1 MSKLIVS
8 LPWRQPNSGTPHS
21 AAAPGAPSA
30 AQPAAGV
37 WEYSYVLAT
46 DANQLTS
53 SGAAPLNLLPK
64 SDKTILVAPAQALS
78 WHQID
83 LPKMPKAR
91 LRAALDGLLEDR
103 LLDDTS
109 AMSFALSP
117 DAASGKAATGAWVV
131 ACDKAWLTGSIRAF
145 EAAGC
150 RVTQVVPEFWPTEQA
165 VVCVTG
171 SLEDAWLTRAASDGV
186 LTVPMRHNSNSTAD
200 AMHALLA
207 DYPADAPVWAE
218 PAVAALAEESLAR
231 QVQLRQN
238 TAGLL
243 QSAQSLWELAQFEQ
257 RLSGDGEG
265 IKRLRRAWQAFW
277 QTPAWKP
284 ARWGLIALLLANV
297 AGLNA
302 WAWQQQSALTAKR
315 AQMGKLLT
323 QTFPSVQVVVDA
335 PLQMGKEMAILRQT
349 TGTISAHNFEA
360 ILSSFST
367 IAGVNITPSAIEYTA
382 NAIAFKGVRLA
393 DAELANAKTKLKTL
407 GYILSVDGETTRIKA
422 EGAP

>member
-8 LPWRQPNSGTPHS
+8 LPWRLPNSGTP
-21 AAAPGAPSA
+21 PSA
-30 AQPAAGV
+30 AGAANPAPSLAGV
-37 WEYSYVLAT
+37 LEYSYVLAT

-53 SGAAPLNLLPK
+53 SGAAPLSLLPK

-78 WHQID
+78 WHLVD

-117 DAASGKAATGAWVV
+117 DAASGKAATGVWVV
-131 ACDKAWLTGSIRAF
+131 ACDKAWLTGSIHAF

-171 SLEDAWLTRAASDGV
+171 SQEDAWLTRAASDGV
-186 LTVPMRHNSNSTAD
+186 LTVPLRQHSNSTTD
-200 AMHALLA
+200 ATQALLT

-218 PAVAALAEESLAR
+218 PAVAALAEQSLAR

-238 TAGLL
+238 TAGML

-265 IKRLRRAWQAFW
+265 VKRLRRAWQAFW

-284 ARWGLIALLLANV
+284 ARWGLVALLLANV

-315 AQMGKLLT
+315 AQLGKMLT

-335 PLQMGKEMAILRQT
+335 PLQMGKEMAILRQA
-349 TGTISAHNFEA
+349 TGAISAQNFEA

-367 IAGVNITPSAIEYTA
+367 TAGANITPSAIEFAA
-382 NAIAFKGVRLA
+382 NTINFKGLKLPEV
-393 DAELANAKTKLKTL
+393 ELANAKAKLKTL
-407 GYILSVDGETTRIKA
+407 GYTLSVDGETTRIKA

>member
-8 LPWRQPNSGTPHS
+8 LPWRLPNSDAPH
-21 AAAPGAPSA
+21 AAAVA
-30 AQPAAGV
+30 ASSSSQIITSV

-46 DANQLTS
+46 DANQMTS
-53 SGAAPLNLLPK
+53 SGVAPLGVLPK

-78 WHQID
+78 WHQVD

-117 DAASGKAATGAWVV
+117 DATSGKAATGVWVV
-131 ACDKAWLTGSIRAF
+131 ACDKAWLTGSIQAF

-150 RVTQVVPEFWPTEQA
+150 RVTQVVPEFWPSEQA

-171 SLEDAWLTRAASDGV
+171 TLEDAWLTRAAIDGV
-186 LTVPMRHNSNSTAD
+186 LTVPLPQSSSMAD
-200 AMHALLA
+200 ATQALLA
-207 DYPADAPVWAE
+207 DYPADAAIWAE
-218 PAVAALAEESLAR
+218 PAVAALAEQNLAR

-265 IKRLRRAWQAFW
+265 VKRLRRAWQAFW
-277 QTPAWKP
+277 QTPEWKP
-284 ARWGLIALLLANV
+284 ARWGLVALLLANII
-297 AGLNA
+297 GLNA
-302 WAWQQQSALTAKR
+302 WAWQQQAAITAKR
-315 AQMGKLLT
+315 AQLGKLLT
-323 QTFPSVQVVVDA
+323 QTFPGVQVVVDA
-335 PLQMGKEMAILRQT
+335 PVQMGKEMVLLRQA
-349 TGTISAHNFEA
+349 TGAISVQNFEA

-367 IAGVNITPSAIEYTA
+367 AAGINIEPTAIEFTS
-382 NAIAFKGVRLA
+382 NTVNFKGIKLA
-393 DAELANAKTKLKTL
+393 DSGLATAKEKLKTM
-407 GYILSVDGETTRIKA
+407 GYTLTVDGDTTRIKA